1 MIIEK
6 AYQNLIKKSPF
17 YAYLLLGIIL
27 KEDKNVRT
35 ISIKFTKNGEIV
47 FLYNPRINRKP
58 IWFVEAL
65 ILHELMHIINQHFRI
80 KPKNQREKKIWD
92 LAMDAAINQYI
103 PELDAR
109 GVPLNVLI
117 QEGHGVDNEVMF
129 AVPPAFMIDKTAEE
143 YFEWMMKEF
152 EKNGDFDI
160 ETLPDSLDDHDFES
174 ELPVEMIIEITKD
187 RVGKAFN
194 MFGKELESGLK
205 QNINIVL
212 QKSIL
217 DWETIL
223 RRFSNATI
231 KGDKYRTPL
240 RPNRRYEDQPG
251 WKYEY
256 NARLAVIVDTS
267 ASIIEE
273 ELNRFLAEIEKIAK
287 YDTKLLLIQVDKAV
301 TMVTEY
307 KAGKWKEMEVYG
319 GGETNL
325 QPAVDLAQS
334 KGRVEGII
342 VFTDGFV
349 DVPSVKR
356 KVLFVLSSKHNPE
369 FIEDAV
375 RIYGKNSVVILKK

>member
-1 MIIEK
+1 MIIKK